1 MLYDSTWH
9 KMVIRKLLKLDINLY
24 ESWWPV
30 KSANAHTYTFT
41 HSQLYK
47 KYGFRRRI
55 GGNFFQ
61 FHKCTGWS
69 VTDKISDLIEYT
81 YVFVYVI
88 LYICTYICICN
99 TNDHIIQLSHNV
111 ETKSPYNFDFIFY
124 AFFLKNLYKNAATGR
139 SVNRYMIW
147 APV

>member
-1 MLYDSTWH
+1 MYLYMLFY
-9 KMVIRKLLKLDINLY
+9 I
-24 ESWWPV
+24 
-30 KSANAHTYTFT
+30 
-41 HSQLYK
+41 
-47 KYGFRRRI
+47 
-55 GGNFFQ
+55 
-61 FHKCTGWS
+61 
-69 VTDKISDLIEYT
+69 
-81 YVFVYVI
+81 YVPIFIY
-88 LYICTYICICN
+88 N

>member
-69 VTDKISDLIEYT
+69 VTDKILDLIEYIYT
-81 YVFVYVI
+81 YIYI
-88 LYICTYICICN
+88 LYTNINN
-99 TNDHIIQLSHNV
+99 TNDHIIQLSHNIKI
-111 ETKSPYNFDFIFY
+111 KSPYGFDFIF
-124 AFFLKNLYKNAATGR
+124 
-139 SVNRYMIW
+139 
-147 APV
+147 

>member
-69 VTDKISDLIEYT
+69 VTDKILDVIGGDQLVGLQDVPQLGVDMLAGRT
-81 YVFVYVI
+81 KGRYVI
-88 LYICTYICICN
+88 DI
-99 TNDHIIQLSHNV
+99 D
-111 ETKSPYNFDFIFY
+111 
-124 AFFLKNLYKNAATGR
+124 KN
-139 SVNRYMIW
+139 
-147 APV
+147 